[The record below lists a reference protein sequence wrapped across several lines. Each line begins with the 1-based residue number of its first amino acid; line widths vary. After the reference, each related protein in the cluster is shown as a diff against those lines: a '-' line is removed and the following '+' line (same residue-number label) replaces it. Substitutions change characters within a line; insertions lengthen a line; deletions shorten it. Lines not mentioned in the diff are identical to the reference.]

1 MFFTYCKRHLT
12 VFTAPEQPK
21 KSRIATNDDRQSSQ
35 NLHITYFLR
44 LKSPTSQTNFAP
56 YTIEVKRMH
65 KLIRLNILAALA
77 LLAAGWL
84 PAQSQRP
91 GQKSGEEA
99 RIDSIVMAAEL
110 HEVVVTAKES
120 QGAVT
125 ASRIDRSAME
135 FLQPTSLSDLM
146 QLLPG
151 GQQKDPDLSTANTIG
166 LRETGTMDAQ
176 GNSSVNNNYAISS
189 LGTLFVV
196 DGNPLSTDAN
206 MQYTPLS
213 STQSAT
219 TTSSTENNLNT
230 TNRGVDM
237 RSISTDDVESVEVV
251 RGIPSVE
258 YGNLTSGMVKIN
270 KIRRST
276 PFTARFKADGYSKL
290 LSLGKGLKLSH
301 TALLNIDAG
310 MLDAKPDPTNN
321 LQKYRRGNG
330 SLRLTLNTDA
340 LRYSSAVD
348 YTGSFD
354 NSKSDPDINY
364 GRIDEYKSTY
374 NKIAITNNISWRPTA
389 KGLFK
394 SIDINTLITQQFDR
408 LTQRRLVAPQRYG
421 IVPTTSEEGVHDA
434 ALIFSEY
441 EASFLSDG
449 KPFTAYAK
457 AKANFALTTGALT
470 SNLLAGADWNYAKNF
485 GRGQVY
491 DLSRPLSVSGWGSRP
506 RKFSD
511 IPALSQVSAFIEYN
525 GKAELASHRIE
536 LQAGLRTNSLTGLDS
551 RYAMKGH
558 IYLDPRANLKWSL
571 PAWEWAGHRIAL
583 SFAGGVGKT
592 SKMPTLN
599 YLYPDKHY
607 NDITEL
613 GYYDPNHPQDY
624 SRFVVRSYIQDPT
637 NYNIRPASNIKKE
650 LRMDF
655 SFGDN
660 TISVDYFRENMS
672 SGFRYMAVYGVYDYN
687 DYDETAI
694 DSRSLTGKPSLEG
707 LPYTPKRK
715 LDGYTRADNG
725 TRIDKEGIEFQFTSA
740 RIRPLRTRVNIN
752 GAWFKTRYS
761 NSLPMFVSVADVV
774 DGSAVS
780 DRYVGLYDWN
790 DGDWNETLSTNL
802 MFDTQIPE
810 WGLIFATS
818 VQCSWFVKTQDM
830 PKNGRPTA
838 YLDAADGA
846 LHEYTDASAAD
857 PVLSRLIKTYND
869 DAFRQ
874 FTVPFAMSVN
884 LKATKTIGKFLRL
897 SMFANKII
905 DYTPD
910 YYSNG
915 YKIRRNVS
923 PYFGVEANLTF

>member
-1 MFFTYCKRHLT
+1 
-12 VFTAPEQPK
+12 
-21 KSRIATNDDRQSSQ
+21 
-35 NLHITYFLR
+35 
-44 LKSPTSQTNFAP
+44 
-56 YTIEVKRMH
+56 MH
-65 KLIRLNILAALA
+65 KLIGLNILAALA

-84 PAQSQRP
+84 PAQSQKP

-120 QGAVT
+120 QGTVT

-151 GQQKDPDLSTANTIG
+151 GQQKDPDLSAANTIG

-213 STQSAT
+213 STQSTT

-301 TALLNIDAG
+301 TALLNIDAS

-340 LRYSSAVD
+340 LRYSAAVD

-394 SIDINTLITQQFDR
+394 SFDINTLITQQFDR

-525 GKAELASHRIE
+525 GKAELASHRLE

-583 SFAGGVGKT
+583 SFAGGMGKT

-830 PKNGRPTA
+830 PKRTPYSISRRRRRCSARIHRCLGGRPRAEPTHKDIQRRCFPTVHRA
-838 YLDAADGA
+838 VC
-846 LHEYTDASAAD
+846 HE
-857 PVLSRLIKTYND
+857 
-869 DAFRQ
+869 RQ
-874 FTVPFAMSVN
+874 PESDKNHRQIPASVN
-884 LKATKTIGKFLRL
+884 VCKQNNRL
-897 SMFANKII
+897 H
-905 DYTPD
+905 P
-910 YYSNG
+910 
-915 YKIRRNVS
+915 RLLLQR
-923 PYFGVEANLTF
+923 L

>member
-1 MFFTYCKRHLT
+1 
-12 VFTAPEQPK
+12 
-21 KSRIATNDDRQSSQ
+21 
-35 NLHITYFLR
+35 
-44 LKSPTSQTNFAP
+44 
-56 YTIEVKRMH
+56 
-65 KLIRLNILAALA
+65 
-77 LLAAGWL
+77 
-84 PAQSQRP
+84 
-91 GQKSGEEA
+91 
-99 RIDSIVMAAEL
+99 MAAEL

-120 QGAVT
+120 KGAVT

-290 LSLGKGLKLSH
+290 LSMGKGIRLSG
-301 TALLNIDAG
+301 TTLLNVDAG
-310 MLDAKPDPTNN
+310 LLDAKPDPTDN

-330 SLRLTLNTDA
+330 SLRLTLNSGA
-340 LRYSSAVD
+340 LRYTAAVD

-374 NKIAITNNISWRPTA
+374 NKFSVTNNFAWRPDGR
-389 KGLFK
+389 GLFK
-394 SIDINTLITQQFDR
+394 SLEVNTLITQQFDR

-441 EASFLSDG
+441 EAWFLSDG

-457 AKANFALTTGALT
+457 AKANFSLQTGVLGN
-470 SNLLAGADWNYAKNF
+470 SLLVGADWNYAKNF

-511 IPALSQVSAFIEYN
+511 IPALSQVSAFIEYD
-525 GKAELASHRIE
+525 GKLQLSEHQIE

-551 RYAMKGH
+551 RYTMKGK
-558 IYLDPRANLKWSL
+558 IYLDPRANIKWNL
-571 PAWEWAGHRIAL
+571 PAWEWAGRRVVL
-583 SFAGGVGKT
+583 SFAGGIGKT

-613 GYYDPNHPQDY
+613 GYYDTNHPQEY
-624 SRFVVRSYIQDPT
+624 SRFVVRSYVQDPT

-650 LRMDF
+650 LRLDLT
-655 SFGDN
+655 FGDN
-660 TISVDYFRENMS
+660 TLSVDYFRENMS
-672 SGFRYMAVYGVYDYN
+672 SGFRYMAVYGAYTYN
-687 DYDETAI
+687 DYDESAI
-694 DSRSLTGKPSLEG
+694 DSRSLTGKPSLDG
-707 LPYTPKRK
+707 LPYTVASK

-740 RIRPLRTRVNIN
+740 RIRPLRTRVNVN

-761 NSLPMFVSVADVV
+761 NSLPMFVSVSDVV
-774 DGSAVS
+774 DNVAVS
-780 DRYVGLYDWN
+780 DRYVGLYNWT
-790 DGDWNETLSTNL
+790 DGDINQTLTTNL

-818 VQCSWFVKTQDM
+818 VQCSWFVKTQNLE
-830 PKNGRPTA
+830 KNGRPTA
-838 YLDAADGA
+838 YLDVADGQ
-846 LHEYTDASAAD
+846 LHEYTDESAAD
-857 PVLSRLIKTYND
+857 AVLRHLIKYYNSD
-869 DAFRQ
+869 SFKQ

-884 LKATKTIGKFLRL
+884 LKATKTLGKYLRL

>member
-1 MFFTYCKRHLT
+1 
-12 VFTAPEQPK
+12 
-21 KSRIATNDDRQSSQ
+21 
-35 NLHITYFLR
+35 
-44 LKSPTSQTNFAP
+44 
-56 YTIEVKRMH
+56 MH

-84 PAQSQRP
+84 PAQSQKP

-310 MLDAKPDPTNN
+310 ILDAKPDPTNN

-340 LRYSSAVD
+340 LRYSAAVD

-374 NKIAITNNISWRPTA
+374 NKIAITNNISWRPAA

-558 IYLDPRANLKWSL
+558 IYLDPRANLKWTL

-583 SFAGGVGKT
+583 SFASGVGKT

-599 YLYPDKHY
+599 YLYPDKYY

-707 LPYTPKRK
+707 LPYTAKRK

-830 PKNGRPTA
+830 PKTDVLQHISTPPTALCTNTPMPRRPT
-838 YLDAADGA
+838 
-846 LHEYTDASAAD
+846 
-857 PVLSRLIKTYND
+857 PC
-869 DAFRQ
+869 
-874 FTVPFAMSVN
+874 
-884 LKATKTIGKFLRL
+884 
-897 SMFANKII
+897 
-905 DYTPD
+905 
-910 YYSNG
+910 
-915 YKIRRNVS
+915 
-923 PYFGVEANLTF
+923 

>member
-1 MFFTYCKRHLT
+1 
-12 VFTAPEQPK
+12 
-21 KSRIATNDDRQSSQ
+21 
-35 NLHITYFLR
+35 
-44 LKSPTSQTNFAP
+44 
-56 YTIEVKRMH
+56 MH
-65 KLIRLNILAALA
+65 KILRVNILASLC
-77 LLAAGWL
+77 LLSAGWIV
-84 PAQSQRP
+84 AQSP
-91 GQKSGEEA
+91 KPDYKAEEEA
-99 RIDSIVMAAEL
+99 RLDSIAMAAEL

-120 QGAVT
+120 KGAVT

-151 GQQKDPDLSTANTIG
+151 GQQKDPDMSAANTIG
-166 LRETGTMDAQ
+166 LRETGNLDAQ
-176 GNSSVNNNYAISS
+176 GNASVNNNYAISS

-213 STQSAT
+213 STQSTT
-219 TTSSTENNLNT
+219 TTSSAENNLNT

-237 RSISTDDVESVEVV
+237 RTISTDDVESVEVV

-276 PFTARFKADGYSKL
+276 PLTARFKADGYSKL
-290 LSLGKGLKLSH
+290 FAIGKGLRLSA
-301 TALLNIDAG
+301 TTLLNLDAG
-310 MLDAKPDPTNN
+310 LLDSKPDPTNN

-330 SLRLTLNTDA
+330 SARLTLNSGM
-340 LRYSSAVD
+340 LRYTAAID

-354 NSKSDPDINY
+354 NSKADPDLNY

-374 NKIAITNNISWRPTA
+374 NKFSVTNNFLIRPVDVW
-389 KGLFK
+389 LLK
-394 SIDINTLITQQFDR
+394 SVEVNTLVTQQFDR
-408 LTQRRLVAPQRYG
+408 LSQRRLVAPQRYG
-421 IVPTTSEEGVHDA
+421 IVPTTDEAGVHDA
-434 ALIFSEY
+434 AMIFSEY
-441 EASFLSDG
+441 ESSFLSDG

-457 AKANFALTTGALT
+457 AKATFSATTQSLV
-470 SNLLAGADWNYAKNF
+470 SNVLVGADWNYAKNF

-491 DLSRPLSVSGWGSRP
+491 DLTRPLSVSGWGSRP

-511 IPALSQVSAFIEYN
+511 IPALSQVSAFVEYN
-525 GKAELASHRIE
+525 GALDLHGHKVE

-558 IYLDPRANLKWSL
+558 VYLDPRANLKWTL
-571 PAWEWAGHRIAL
+571 PAWEWTGRRMLL
-583 SFAGGVGKT
+583 SLGGGIGKT

-613 GYYDPNHPQDY
+613 GYYDHNYPQQY
-624 SRFVVRSYIQDPT
+624 SRYVVRTYIQDPT
-637 NYNIRPASNIKKE
+637 NYNIRPASNLKKE
-650 LRMDF
+650 LRLDF

-660 TISVDYFRENMS
+660 TFSIDYFRENMS
-672 SGFRYMAVYGVYDYN
+672 SGFRYMAVYGAYAYN

-694 DSRSLTGKPSLEG
+694 DSSSLTGQPSLGG
-707 LPYTPKRK
+707 LPYTERKK

-725 TRIDKEGIEFQFTSA
+725 TRIDKEGVEFQFTSA
-740 RIRPLRTRVNIN
+740 RIAPLRTRVNVN

-761 NSLPMFVSVADVV
+761 NSLPMLVSVNDVV
-774 DGSAVS
+774 NNAPVS
-780 DRYVGLYDWN
+780 DVYVGLYDWN
-790 DGDWNETLSTNL
+790 DGSVNKTLTTNL
-802 MFDTQIPE
+802 MLDTQIPE

-818 VQCSWFVKTQDM
+818 LQCSWFVKTQTM

-838 YLDAADGA
+838 YLDVADGE
-846 LHEYTDASAAD
+846 LHDYTDASASD
-857 PVLSRLIKTYND
+857 PMLSHLIKTYND
-869 DAFRQ
+869 DAFKE
-874 FTVPFAMSVN
+874 FSVPFAMSVN
-884 LKATKTIGKFLRL
+884 LKATKTVGKYLRL

-923 PYFGVEANLTF
+923 PYFGVEANFTF

>member
-1 MFFTYCKRHLT
+1 
-12 VFTAPEQPK
+12 
-21 KSRIATNDDRQSSQ
+21 
-35 NLHITYFLR
+35 
-44 LKSPTSQTNFAP
+44 
-56 YTIEVKRMH
+56 MH
-65 KLIRLNILAALA
+65 KLIGLNILSALT
-77 LLAAGWL
+77 LLVAGWL
-84 PAQSQRP
+84 PAQSQKP

-151 GQQKDPDLSTANTIG
+151 GQQKDPDLSAANTIG

-213 STQSAT
+213 STQSTT

-301 TALLNIDAG
+301 TTLLNIDAG

-340 LRYSSAVD
+340 LRYSAAVD

-364 GRIDEYKSTY
+364 GRIDEYRSTY

-394 SIDINTLITQQFDR
+394 SFDINTLITQQFDR

-421 IVPTTSEEGVHDA
+421 IVPMTSEEGVHDA

-525 GKAELASHRIE
+525 GKAELASHRLE

-571 PAWEWAGHRIAL
+571 PTWEWAGHRIAL

-599 YLYPDKHY
+599 YLYPDKYY

>member
-1 MFFTYCKRHLT
+1 LFFTYCKRHLT

-21 KSRIATNDDRQSSQ
+21 KSRIATNDDRQSSK

-44 LKSPTSQTNFAP
+44 LKSPASQINFAP

-65 KLIRLNILAALA
+65 KLLRLNILSALT
-77 LLAAGWL
+77 LLVAGWL
-84 PAQSQRP
+84 PAQSQKP

-120 QGAVT
+120 QGTVT

-151 GQQKDPDLSTANTIG
+151 GQQKDPDLSAANTIG

-196 DGNPLSTDAN
+196 DGNPLTTDAN

-213 STQSAT
+213 STQSTT

-301 TALLNIDAG
+301 TTLLNIDAG

-340 LRYSSAVD
+340 LRYSAAVD

-394 SIDINTLITQQFDR
+394 SFDINTLITQQFDR

-525 GKAELASHRIE
+525 GKAELASHRLE

-558 IYLDPRANLKWSL
+558 IYLDPRVNLKWSL

-599 YLYPDKHY
+599 YLYPDKYY

>member
-12 VFTAPEQPK
+12 VFTAPKQPK

-44 LKSPTSQTNFAP
+44 LKSPASQINFAP

-84 PAQSQRP
+84 PAQSQKP
-91 GQKSGEEA
+91 EKKSGEEA

-213 STQSAT
+213 STQSST

-230 TNRGVDM
+230 TNRGIDM

-374 NKIAITNNISWRPTA
+374 NKIAITNNISWRPAA

-470 SNLLAGADWNYAKNF
+470 SNLLAGADCNYAKNF

-599 YLYPDKHY
+599 YLYPDKYY

>member
-1 MFFTYCKRHLT
+1 LFFTYCKRHLT
-12 VFTAPEQPK
+12 VFTAPKQPK

-44 LKSPTSQTNFAP
+44 LKSPASQINFAP

-84 PAQSQRP
+84 PAQSQKP
-91 GQKSGEEA
+91 EKKSGEEA

-213 STQSAT
+213 STQSST

-230 TNRGVDM
+230 TNRGIDM

-374 NKIAITNNISWRPTA
+374 NKIAITNNISWRPAA

-470 SNLLAGADWNYAKNF
+470 SNLLAGADCNYAKNF

-599 YLYPDKHY
+599 YLYPDKYY

>member
-12 VFTAPEQPK
+12 VFTAPKQPK

-44 LKSPTSQTNFAP
+44 LKSPSSQTNFAP

-77 LLAAGWL
+77 LLVAGWL
-84 PAQSQRP
+84 PAQSQKP

-125 ASRIDRSAME
+125 ASRIDRSAMD

-340 LRYSSAVD
+340 LRYSAAVD

-354 NSKSDPDINY
+354 NSKADPDINY

-374 NKIAITNNISWRPTA
+374 NKIAITNNISWRPVA

-394 SIDINTLITQQFDR
+394 SLDINTLITQQFDR

-457 AKANFALTTGALT
+457 AKANFALTTGVLT

-707 LPYTPKRK
+707 LPYTAKRK

>member
-12 VFTAPEQPK
+12 VFTAPKQPK

-44 LKSPTSQTNFAP
+44 LKSPASQINFAP

-84 PAQSQRP
+84 PAQSQKP
-91 GQKSGEEA
+91 EKKSGEEA

-213 STQSAT
+213 STQSST

-230 TNRGVDM
+230 TNRGIDM

-374 NKIAITNNISWRPTA
+374 NKIAITNNISWRPAA

-525 GKAELASHRIE
+525 GKAELASHRVE

-599 YLYPDKHY
+599 YLYPDKYY

-672 SGFRYMAVYGVYDYN
+672 SGFRYMAVYGVYNYN

-707 LPYTPKRK
+707 LPYTAKRK

>member
-12 VFTAPEQPK
+12 VFTAPKQPK

-84 PAQSQRP
+84 PAQSQKP

-213 STQSAT
+213 STQSST

-340 LRYSSAVD
+340 LRYSAAVD

-374 NKIAITNNISWRPTA
+374 NKIAITNNISWRPAA

-394 SIDINTLITQQFDR
+394 SLDINTLITQQFDR

-707 LPYTPKRK
+707 LPYTAKRK

>member
-301 TALLNIDAG
+301 TTLLNIDAG

-340 LRYSSAVD
+340 LRYSAAVD

-374 NKIAITNNISWRPTA
+374 NKIAITNNISWRPAA

-525 GKAELASHRIE
+525 GKAELASHRLE

-599 YLYPDKHY
+599 YLYPDKYY

>member
-12 VFTAPEQPK
+12 VFTAPKQPK

-44 LKSPTSQTNFAP
+44 LKSPSSQTNFAP

-77 LLAAGWL
+77 LLVAGWL
-84 PAQSQRP
+84 PAQSQKP

-151 GQQKDPDLSTANTIG
+151 GQQKDPDLSAANTIG

-213 STQSAT
+213 STQSTT

-301 TALLNIDAG
+301 TTLLNIDAG

-340 LRYSSAVD
+340 LRYSAAVD

-374 NKIAITNNISWRPTA
+374 NKIAITNNISWRPAA

-525 GKAELASHRIE
+525 GKAELASHRLE

-571 PAWEWAGHRIAL
+571 PTWEWAGHRIAL
-583 SFAGGVGKT
+583 SFAGGMGKT

>member
-12 VFTAPEQPK
+12 VFTAPKQPK

-84 PAQSQRP
+84 PAQSQKP

-219 TTSSTENNLNT
+219 TTLSTENNLNT

-340 LRYSSAVD
+340 LRYSAAVD

-374 NKIAITNNISWRPTA
+374 NKIAITNNISWRPAA

-536 LQAGLRTNSLTGLDS
+536 LQAGMRTNSLTGLDS

-599 YLYPDKHY
+599 YLYPDKYY

-707 LPYTPKRK
+707 LPYTAKRK

>member
-1 MFFTYCKRHLT
+1 
-12 VFTAPEQPK
+12 
-21 KSRIATNDDRQSSQ
+21 
-35 NLHITYFLR
+35 
-44 LKSPTSQTNFAP
+44 
-56 YTIEVKRMH
+56 
-65 KLIRLNILAALA
+65 
-77 LLAAGWL
+77 
-84 PAQSQRP
+84 
-91 GQKSGEEA
+91 
-99 RIDSIVMAAEL
+99 
-110 HEVVVTAKES
+110 
-120 QGAVT
+120 
-125 ASRIDRSAME
+125 
-135 FLQPTSLSDLM
+135 
-146 QLLPG
+146 
-151 GQQKDPDLSTANTIG
+151 
-166 LRETGTMDAQ
+166 
-176 GNSSVNNNYAISS
+176 
-189 LGTLFVV
+189 
-196 DGNPLSTDAN
+196 
-206 MQYTPLS
+206 
-213 STQSAT
+213 
-219 TTSSTENNLNT
+219 
-230 TNRGVDM
+230 M

-340 LRYSSAVD
+340 LRYSAAVD

-374 NKIAITNNISWRPTA
+374 NKIAITNNISWRPAA

-637 NYNIRPASNIKKE
+637 NYNIRPA
-650 LRMDF
+650 
-655 SFGDN
+655 
-660 TISVDYFRENMS
+660 
-672 SGFRYMAVYGVYDYN
+672 
-687 DYDETAI
+687 
-694 DSRSLTGKPSLEG
+694 
-707 LPYTPKRK
+707 
-715 LDGYTRADNG
+715 
-725 TRIDKEGIEFQFTSA
+725 
-740 RIRPLRTRVNIN
+740 
-752 GAWFKTRYS
+752 
-761 NSLPMFVSVADVV
+761 
-774 DGSAVS
+774 
-780 DRYVGLYDWN
+780 
-790 DGDWNETLSTNL
+790 
-802 MFDTQIPE
+802 
-810 WGLIFATS
+810 
-818 VQCSWFVKTQDM
+818 
-830 PKNGRPTA
+830 
-838 YLDAADGA
+838 
-846 LHEYTDASAAD
+846 
-857 PVLSRLIKTYND
+857 
-869 DAFRQ
+869 
-874 FTVPFAMSVN
+874 
-884 LKATKTIGKFLRL
+884 
-897 SMFANKII
+897 
-905 DYTPD
+905 
-910 YYSNG
+910 
-915 YKIRRNVS
+915 
-923 PYFGVEANLTF
+923 

>member
-12 VFTAPEQPK
+12 VFTAPKQPK

-44 LKSPTSQTNFAP
+44 LKSPSSQTNFAP

-84 PAQSQRP
+84 PAQSQKP

-340 LRYSSAVD
+340 LRYSAAVD

-525 GKAELASHRIE
+525 GKAELASHRLE

-571 PAWEWAGHRIAL
+571 PAWEWAGHRIKL
-583 SFAGGVGKT
+583 SFAGGMGKT

-599 YLYPDKHY
+599 YLYPDKYY

-707 LPYTPKRK
+707 LPYTAKRK

>member
-12 VFTAPEQPK
+12 VFTAPKQPK

-84 PAQSQRP
+84 PAQSQKP

-213 STQSAT
+213 STQSST

-340 LRYSSAVD
+340 LRYSAAVD

-599 YLYPDKHY
+599 YLYPDKYY

>member
-1 MFFTYCKRHLT
+1 
-12 VFTAPEQPK
+12 
-21 KSRIATNDDRQSSQ
+21 
-35 NLHITYFLR
+35 
-44 LKSPTSQTNFAP
+44 
-56 YTIEVKRMH
+56 
-65 KLIRLNILAALA
+65 
-77 LLAAGWL
+77 
-84 PAQSQRP
+84 
-91 GQKSGEEA
+91 
-99 RIDSIVMAAEL
+99 MAAEL

-120 QGAVT
+120 KGAVT

-290 LSLGKGLKLSH
+290 LSMGKGIRLSG
-301 TALLNIDAG
+301 TTLLNVDAG
-310 MLDAKPDPTNN
+310 LLDAKPDPTDN

-330 SLRLTLNTDA
+330 SLRLTLNSGA
-340 LRYSSAVD
+340 LRYTAAVD

-374 NKIAITNNISWRPTA
+374 NKFSVTNNFAWRPDGR
-389 KGLFK
+389 GLFK
-394 SIDINTLITQQFDR
+394 SLEVNTLITQQFDR

-441 EASFLSDG
+441 EAWFLSDG

-457 AKANFALTTGALT
+457 AKANFSLQTGVLGN
-470 SNLLAGADWNYAKNF
+470 SLLVGADWNYAKNF

-511 IPALSQVSAFIEYN
+511 IPALSQVSAFIEYD
-525 GKAELASHRIE
+525 GKLQLSEHQIE

-551 RYAMKGH
+551 RYTMKGK
-558 IYLDPRANLKWSL
+558 IYLDPRANIKWNL
-571 PAWEWAGHRIAL
+571 PAWEWTGRRVAL
-583 SFAGGVGKT
+583 SFAGGIGKT

-613 GYYDPNHPQDY
+613 GYYDTNHPQEY
-624 SRFVVRSYIQDPT
+624 SRFVVRSYVQDPT

-650 LRMDF
+650 LRLDLT
-655 SFGDN
+655 FGDN
-660 TISVDYFRENMS
+660 TLSVDYFRENMS
-672 SGFRYMAVYGVYDYN
+672 SGFRYMAVYGAYTYN
-687 DYDETAI
+687 DYDESAI
-694 DSRSLTGKPSLEG
+694 DSRSLTGKPSLDG
-707 LPYTPKRK
+707 LPYTMASK

-740 RIRPLRTRVNIN
+740 RIRPLRTRVNVN

-761 NSLPMFVSVADVV
+761 NSLPMFVSVSDVV
-774 DGSAVS
+774 DNVAVS
-780 DRYVGLYDWN
+780 DRYVGLYNWT
-790 DGDWNETLSTNL
+790 DGDINQTLTTNL

-818 VQCSWFVKTQDM
+818 VQCSWFVKTQNLE
-830 PKNGRPTA
+830 KNGRPTA
-838 YLDAADGA
+838 YLDVADGQ
-846 LHEYTDASAAD
+846 LHEYTDESAAD
-857 PVLSRLIKTYND
+857 AVLRHLIKYYNSD
-869 DAFRQ
+869 SFKQ

-884 LKATKTIGKFLRL
+884 LKATKTLGKYLRL

>member
-12 VFTAPEQPK
+12 VFTAPKQPK
-21 KSRIATNDDRQSSQ
+21 KSRIATNDDRQSYK
-35 NLHITYFLR
+35 NMHITYFLR
-44 LKSPTSQTNFAP
+44 LKTHTAQTNFAP
-56 YTIEVKRMH
+56 YIIEFKHMH
-65 KLIRLNILAALA
+65 KLLRLNILIAIT
-77 LLAAGWL
+77 LLVAGWF
-84 PAQSQRP
+84 PAQSQKP
-91 GQKSGEEA
+91 GQKSAEEA
-99 RIDSIVMAAEL
+99 RIDSIAMATVL

-120 QGAVT
+120 QNAVT

-290 LSLGKGLKLSH
+290 LSLGKGTKLSH
-301 TALLNIDAG
+301 STMLNIDAG
-310 MLDAKPDPTNN
+310 ILDAKPDPTNN

-340 LRYSSAVD
+340 LRYSAAID

-354 NSKSDPDINY
+354 NSKTDPDINY
-364 GRIDEYKSTY
+364 GRIDNYKSTY
-374 NKIAITNNISWRPTA
+374 NKIAVTNNISWRPAA
-389 KGLFK
+389 KRAFK
-394 SIDINTLITQQFDR
+394 SLDINTLITQQFDR

-421 IVPTTSEEGVHDA
+421 IVPTTNEEGVHDA

-449 KPFTAYAK
+449 KPFTIYAK

-470 SNLLAGADWNYAKNF
+470 NNLLVGTDWSYAKNY

-511 IPALSQVSAFIEYN
+511 IPALSQMSAFIEYN
-525 GKAELASHRIE
+525 GKAEFASHKLE

-571 PAWEWAGHRIAL
+571 PTWEWAGHRIAL

-599 YLYPDKHY
+599 YLYPDKCY

-613 GYYDPNHPQDY
+613 GYYDPNRPQDY

-650 LRMDF
+650 LRIDF

-660 TISVDYFRENMS
+660 SFSIDYFRENLS
-672 SGFRYMAVYGVYDYN
+672 SGFRYMAVYGVYNYN
-687 DYDETAI
+687 DYDESAI
-694 DSRSLTGKPSLEG
+694 DSHSLTGKPSLDG
-707 LPYTPKRK
+707 LPYTSKRK

-725 TRIDKEGIEFQFTSA
+725 SRIDKEGIEFQFTSA
-740 RIRPLRTRVNIN
+740 RIHPLRTRVNIN

-761 NSLPMFVSVADVV
+761 NSLPMFVPVADVV

-790 DGDWNETLSTNL
+790 DGDLNETLSTNL

-818 VQCSWFVKTQDM
+818 VQCSWFVKTQNI

-838 YLDAADGA
+838 YLDATDGA

-857 PVLSRLIKTYND
+857 PVLSRLIKTYNN

-874 FTVPFAMSVN
+874 FTVPVAMSVN
-884 LKATKTIGKFLRL
+884 LKATKTIGKFIRL

-923 PYFGVEANLTF
+923 PYFGVEANLSF

>member
-12 VFTAPEQPK
+12 VFTAPKQPK

-44 LKSPTSQTNFAP
+44 LKSPALQINFAP

-84 PAQSQRP
+84 PAQSQKP

-310 MLDAKPDPTNN
+310 ILDAKPDPTNN

-340 LRYSSAVD
+340 LRYSAAVD

-599 YLYPDKHY
+599 YLYPDKYY

>member
-1 MFFTYCKRHLT
+1 
-12 VFTAPEQPK
+12 
-21 KSRIATNDDRQSSQ
+21 
-35 NLHITYFLR
+35 
-44 LKSPTSQTNFAP
+44 
-56 YTIEVKRMH
+56 MH
-65 KLIRLNILAALA
+65 KLLRLNILSALT
-77 LLAAGWL
+77 LLVAGWL
-84 PAQSQRP
+84 PAQSQKP

-120 QGAVT
+120 QGTVT

-151 GQQKDPDLSTANTIG
+151 GQQKDPDLSAANTIG

-213 STQSAT
+213 STQSTT

-301 TALLNIDAG
+301 ATLLNIDAG

-340 LRYSSAVD
+340 LRYSAAVD

-394 SIDINTLITQQFDR
+394 SFDINTLITQQFDR

-599 YLYPDKHY
+599 YLYPDKYY

>member
-12 VFTAPEQPK
+12 VFTAPKQPK

-44 LKSPTSQTNFAP
+44 LKSPSSQTNFAP

-77 LLAAGWL
+77 LLVAGWL
-84 PAQSQRP
+84 PAQSQKP

-213 STQSAT
+213 STQSTT

-340 LRYSSAVD
+340 LRYSAAVD

-394 SIDINTLITQQFDR
+394 SFDINTLITQQFDR

-525 GKAELASHRIE
+525 GKAELASHRLE

-599 YLYPDKHY
+599 YLYPDKYY

>member
-12 VFTAPEQPK
+12 VFTAPKQPK

-44 LKSPTSQTNFAP
+44 LKSPASQINFAP

-330 SLRLTLNTDA
+330 SLRLTFNTDA
-340 LRYSSAVD
+340 LRYSAAVD

-389 KGLFK
+389 KELFK